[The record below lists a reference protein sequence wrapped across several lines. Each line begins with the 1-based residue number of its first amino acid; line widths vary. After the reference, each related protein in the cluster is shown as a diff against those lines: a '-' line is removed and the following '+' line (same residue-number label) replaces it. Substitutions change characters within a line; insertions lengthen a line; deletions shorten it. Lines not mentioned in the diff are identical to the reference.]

1 MSIEELKAQIE
12 KINERLSRLESK
24 VHQIEKM
31 VKEATEETQITLED
45 VRNAIVIL
53 EKFERNYKRMVRL
66 QKRISSTQGLPKGY
80 PSFGSLLQMF
90 MSQRQQA
97 TMTNVD
103 EEEEEEEE
111 LPENVKKTIQKLR
124 QMRKKKAI

>member
-12 KINERLSRLESK
+12 RINERLCRLESK
-24 VHQIEKM
+24 VQQIEKM
-31 VKEATEETQITLED
+31 VKEAGEEAEITLED

-53 EKFERNYKRMVRL
+53 EKFERNYRRMVRL
-66 QKRISSTQGLPKGY
+66 QKRISSTQGLPKGF
-80 PSFGSLLQMF
+80 PSFGSFLQMA
-90 MSQRQQA
+90 MSQQQSA
-97 TMTNVD
+97 TVSNVD

-111 LPENVKKTIQKLR
+111 LPESVKRTIQKLR